1 MGFIS
6 DSISGT
12 TISGGTFYGD
22 GSGLTDV
29 TLNDIIT
36 ASAILGVNINT
47 ASDYLGI
54 TAIDTLD
61 DEASNYISWT
71 NGSNQGTGFSP
82 WVISAQPN
90 TGVFLGNP
98 ASDGMGTTG
107 IGTNAFA

>member
-29 TLNDIIT
+29 TLNDILT
-36 ASAILGVNINT
+36 SSAILGVNINT
-47 ASDYLGI
+47 SSDYLGI
-54 TAIDTLD
+54 TSIDTFD

-71 NGSNQGTGFSP
+71 NGSNQGTGFNP
-82 WVISAQPN
+82 WVISTQPN
-90 TGVFLGNP
+90 TGVF
-98 ASDGMGTTG
+98 
-107 IGTNAFA
+107 F